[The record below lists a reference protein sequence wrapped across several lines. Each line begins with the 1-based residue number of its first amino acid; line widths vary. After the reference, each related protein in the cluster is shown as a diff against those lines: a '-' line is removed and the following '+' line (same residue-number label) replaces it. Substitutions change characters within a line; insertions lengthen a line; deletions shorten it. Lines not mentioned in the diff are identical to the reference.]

1 MDKLNE
7 NQLIKYIKTPNHIQH
22 LEDIQMEHIQTPLTS
37 KIIKKLKIGHQIM
50 LSGSILTGRDAA
62 LPRLVKLAQENN
74 SPITLEGA
82 AIMHTAVS
90 PAGIAPTSS
99 NKTEIESSIG
109 PLSQAGVKMHIG
121 KGALSGKTIELLEE
135 NSSLFV
141 VTPPAAALLTS
152 KMISSEVLAFPE
164 EGMEALHRIEVRDF
178 PGIVAVA
185 HGESIY

>member
-1 MDKLNE
+1 MGN
-7 NQLIKYIKTPNHIQH
+7 IKEIKTPITNS
-22 LEDIQMEHIQTPLTS
+22 DIEQ
-37 KIIKKLKIGHQIM
+37 LKVGDRITLHGN
-50 LSGSILTGRDAA
+50 ILTGRDAA
-62 LPRLVKLAQENN
+62 LPRLVKLAQENK

-121 KGALSGKTIELLEE
+121 KGALSGKTIELLKE
-135 NSSLFV
+135 NYSLFV

-152 KMISSEVLAFPE
+152 KMISSEVIAFPE
-164 EGMEALHRIEVRDF
+164 EGMEALHRIEVKDF